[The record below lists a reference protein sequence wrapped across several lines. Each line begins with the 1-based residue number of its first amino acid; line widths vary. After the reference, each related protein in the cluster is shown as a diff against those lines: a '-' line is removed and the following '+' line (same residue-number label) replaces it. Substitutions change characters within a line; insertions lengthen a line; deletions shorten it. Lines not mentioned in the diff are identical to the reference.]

1 MLVYQ
6 RVPDLAKLK
15 KCDSET
21 KKHLAR
27 QHNFGNFA
35 QDVAPYVF
43 RADKGQNPTSTEP
56 LPQMLLSFIQP
67 SMANLRYPAKN

>member
-1 MLVYQ
+1 LEPAINGGFGWDWIP
-6 RVPDLAKLK
+6 RACEKKLPDLAKLK

-35 QDVAPYVF
+35 QDVGPYVEG
-43 RADKGQNPTSTEP
+43 GQGPKSN
-56 LPQMLLSFIQP
+56 
-67 SMANLRYPAKN
+67 